1 MKDQEWNINIGHEA
15 ITIRLVYTIS
25 LPRDI
30 PVETVGRIISED
42 FRTNEV
48 VKVNYRVMFLQLIV
62 PFFAKVLMLEFFTIY
77 NNKTGNMNYSMKGSA
92 SFNLMDL
99 SYMPKNRVLSL
110 ITVVITSKGLETDTA
125 PFI

>member
-1 MKDQEWNINIGHEA
+1 M
-15 ITIRLVYTIS
+15 
-25 LPRDI
+25 
-30 PVETVGRIISED
+30 GRIISED